1 MGREQ
6 NIIIKQRTKH
16 LRGDGLFKKKK
27 NESRADSISTVF
39 NAGIPTAPFDCS
51 LLKSLMFL

>member
-27 NESRADSISTVF
+27 KMKVEQT
-39 NAGIPTAPFDCS
+39 PFQQFSMQEFPQPHLIAVC
-51 LLKSLMFL
+51 